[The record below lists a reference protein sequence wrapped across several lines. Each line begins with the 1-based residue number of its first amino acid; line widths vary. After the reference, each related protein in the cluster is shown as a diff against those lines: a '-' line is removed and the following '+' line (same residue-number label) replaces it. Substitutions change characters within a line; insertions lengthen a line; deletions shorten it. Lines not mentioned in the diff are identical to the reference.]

1 MSYRSRCG
9 YLYDH
14 ARALSLRIFVWM
26 TIMTLNLRLNLSAF
40 AGLGFA
46 AFVLAGAT
54 PASAAGAQYCI
65 AQSGAN
71 GESSYVSNCIFSDYQ
86 QCINAAVGT
95 RGNCVG
101 NVEYRG
107 GAATEPAPQGRQRAR

>member
-1 MSYRSRCG
+1 M
-9 YLYDH
+9 
-14 ARALSLRIFVWM
+14 
-26 TIMTLNLRLNLSAF
+26 IMTLHFRLTAL
-40 AGLGFA
+40 AGL
-46 AFVLAGAT
+46 
-54 PASAAGAQYCI
+54 ASAAFFLAAPTPVLADGAQYCI

-101 NVEYRG
+101 NVEYRC
-107 GAATEPAPQGRQRAR
+107 GAATEPAPQRRRSAR

>member
-1 MSYRSRCG
+1 M
-9 YLYDH
+9 
-14 ARALSLRIFVWM
+14 I
-26 TIMTLNLRLNLSAF
+26 IMILNSRLNLSAF

-65 AQSGAN
+65 AQSGSN
-71 GESSYVSNCIFSDYQ
+71 GAASYVGNCIYSDYQ
-86 QCINAAVGT
+86 QCLNAAVGT

-107 GAATEPAPQGRQRAR
+107 GAATEAAPQGRRRAR

>member
-1 MSYRSRCG
+1 MSYRLGCCT
-9 YLYDH
+9 LYDR
-14 ARALSLRIFVWM
+14 ARASSLRIFIWM
-26 TIMTLNLRLNLSAF
+26 TIMTLNSRLKLSAL

-54 PASAAGAQYCI
+54 PASAAGAQFCI

-101 NVEYRG
+101 NVEYRA
-107 GAATEPAPQGRQRAR
+107 GAAAEPAPQRRRRAR